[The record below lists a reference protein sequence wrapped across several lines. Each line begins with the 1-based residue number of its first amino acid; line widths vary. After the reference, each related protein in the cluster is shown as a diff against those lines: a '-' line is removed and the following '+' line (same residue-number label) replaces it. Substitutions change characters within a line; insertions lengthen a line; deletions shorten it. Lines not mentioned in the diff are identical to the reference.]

1 MINTKHWNE
10 SGYKRNPLKGNESKE
25 TRNPSMTNESARQ
38 RNPKLKSVLFKG
50 ENIMMKEL
58 FRFDTQK
65 EREFID
71 GLGTFTLVQELSK
84 KQLLQNYVNSAT
96 KRTHWDNVDPFL
108 VIQHAKDRLK
118 ECE

>member
-1 MINTKHWNE
+1 
-10 SGYKRNPLKGNESKE
+10 
-25 TRNPSMTNESARQ
+25 
-38 RNPKLKSVLFKG
+38 
-50 ENIMMKEL
+50 MMKEL

-71 GLGTFTLVQELSK
+71 GLGTFSFPQELTRK
-84 KQLLQNYVNSAT
+84 ELLSLYIDSAK

-118 ECE
+118 ECNE

>member
-1 MINTKHWNE
+1 
-10 SGYKRNPLKGNESKE
+10 
-25 TRNPSMTNESARQ
+25 
-38 RNPKLKSVLFKG
+38 
-50 ENIMMKEL
+50 MMKEL

-71 GLGTFTLVQELSK
+71 GLGTFSFPQELTRK
-84 KQLLQNYVNSAT
+84 ELLSLYIDSAK

>member
-1 MINTKHWNE
+1 
-10 SGYKRNPLKGNESKE
+10 
-25 TRNPSMTNESARQ
+25 
-38 RNPKLKSVLFKG
+38 
-50 ENIMMKEL
+50 MMKEL

-71 GLGTFTLVQELSK
+71 GLGTFTIAQELTRK
-84 KQLLQNYVNSAT
+84 DLLSLYIDSAK
-96 KRTHWDNVDPFL
+96 KRTHWDNSDPFL

>member
-1 MINTKHWNE
+1 
-10 SGYKRNPLKGNESKE
+10 
-25 TRNPSMTNESARQ
+25 MTNESYRS
-38 RNPKLKSVLFKG
+38 RHPLKENESKKRRKPSALSESKKRRKPTKGSVLFKG

-65 EREFID
+65 ERDFID
-71 GLGTFTLVQELSK
+71 GLGTFTLVQELAK
-84 KQLLQNYVNSAT
+84 KELLSLYIDSAK

>member
-1 MINTKHWNE
+1 
-10 SGYKRNPLKGNESKE
+10 
-25 TRNPSMTNESARQ
+25 
-38 RNPKLKSVLFKG
+38 
-50 ENIMMKEL
+50 MMKEL

-65 EREFID
+65 ERDFID
-71 GLGTFTLVQELSK
+71 GLGTFTLVQELAK
-84 KQLLQNYVNSAT
+84 KELLSLYIDSAK